1 MEWTE
6 EIDNYIIENF
16 DDMGYPEIAENLGLS
31 CLLYTSPS
39 PRDQA

>member
-1 MEWTE
+1 M
-6 EIDNYIIENF
+6 IENQS
-16 DDMGYPEIAENLGLS
+16 DNIDIKENDASNQDSAPEVNS